1 MCVFSNKIKKKKNA
15 MLMWLGVLSNI
26 LAMWKC
32 IKLIWALVH
41 RKEQHTKQADDQG
54 CFLGFLIGLF
64 VYI

>member
-1 MCVFSNKIKKKKNA
+1 
-15 MLMWLGVLSNI
+15 MWLGVLSNI

-32 IKLIWALVH
+32 IKLKWLKVH
-41 RKEQHTKQADDQG
+41 HKEQHAKQADDQA

>member
-1 MCVFSNKIKKKKNA
+1 

-32 IKLIWALVH
+32 IKLKWLKFH
-41 RKEQHTKQADDQG
+41 HKEQHTKQADDQA

>member
-1 MCVFSNKIKKKKNA
+1 MFSQIRLKKKKNA

-41 RKEQHTKQADDQG
+41 HKEQHTKQADDQA